1 MAEIKRVERISRI
14 TPASYDVGRQLS
26 ERRGFA
32 DTGGEDAFRQQL
44 EEAVKANRR
53 PGQRA
58 DGNRDVVASAPYEVN
73 VTKPTA
79 RVFQQI
85 SLMMFAMPKFVA
97 FYQNS
102 RDFVFYLS
110 RKT

>member
-73 VTKPTA
+73 VTKPT
-79 RVFQQI
+79 Q
-85 SLMMFAMPKFVA
+85 SLFYADAAM
-97 FYQNS
+97 
-102 RDFVFYLS
+102 LS
-110 RKT
+110 RLGLVS